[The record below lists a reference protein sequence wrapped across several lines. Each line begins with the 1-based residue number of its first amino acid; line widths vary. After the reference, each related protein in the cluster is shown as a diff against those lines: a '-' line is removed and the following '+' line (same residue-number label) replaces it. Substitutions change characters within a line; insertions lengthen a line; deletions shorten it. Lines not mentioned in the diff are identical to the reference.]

1 MVKIREPLSRR
12 LFHFVIFLNL
22 ISAVVLGLEVY
33 FLSPAVDSQVF
44 PLTVAVTIGFEVYII
59 QTSKQKRSSGA
70 EKLINGS
77 FKDDALTSEYSEY
90 SQKILKKDLEIYR
103 LLDRHSLRTRSPV
116 FSIAGN
122 LPRIFVLG
130 DFFYN
135 LNPEERKVLIFHEIG
150 HYVYKDHLVVRLL
163 SILFLISIASLAIS
177 LSFILNVGL
186 NALIETLIVSF
197 LIASIIILGML
208 KAQLVWQEY
217 RADKFASIEMRSKAE
232 LRTALERTYEYTK
245 IQYEKEKS
253 RRRNES
259 FLSKR
264 LKHLGD

>member
-1 MVKIREPLSRR
+1 MKIREPLSRR
-12 LFHFVIFLNL
+12 PFHFVIFLNL

-103 LLDRHSLRTRSPV
+103 LLDRHSIRTRSPV
-116 FSIAGN
+116 FSIAGRI
-122 LPRIFVLG
+122 PRIFVLG

-150 HYVYKDHLVVRLL
+150 HYVHKDHLVVRLL
-163 SILFLISIASLAIS
+163 TILFLISIASLAIS

-245 IQYEKEKS
+245 MQCEKEKS